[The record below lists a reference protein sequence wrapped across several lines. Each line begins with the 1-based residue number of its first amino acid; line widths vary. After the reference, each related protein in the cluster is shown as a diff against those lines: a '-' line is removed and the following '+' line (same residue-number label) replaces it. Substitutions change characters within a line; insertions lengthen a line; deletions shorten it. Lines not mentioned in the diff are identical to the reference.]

1 VDKES
6 RVKILIVKTSSMGDV
21 IHAIPAAS
29 DIVRRFPGAEIHWL
43 VEAPFSGIVEA
54 CPLVKKVHCC
64 RVRGWRKKIFSP
76 QTWREIAALRRT
88 LRAEH
93 FDLVID
99 LQGLIKSAV
108 LAKFAGAPVAG
119 YDSDSI
125 REPAASCLYQK
136 KYPVSREQSAISR
149 CRALTAAALGFDAP
163 DDEPRFVWRAPQE
176 GDGCLQDTVIFFANT
191 SRDTKL
197 WPEEKWTALGRV
209 LLAQNLNILL
219 PWGSDAE
226 RSRAERL
233 AKNLGKGAAVLP
245 RKTVS
250 ELITLIL
257 RSKAVV
263 GLDTGMTHL
272 SAALNVPTV
281 AIFRDY
287 PIELVPLSG
296 RGPKMALGGV
306 NQCPEVEEVAAAL
319 KRVLNVDTKTDL

>member
-1 VDKES
+1 VEKES

-21 IHAIPAAS
+21 IHALPAAA

-64 RVRGWRKKIFSP
+64 RVRGWRKKILSAD
-76 QTWREIAALRRT
+76 TWREVAALRRA
-88 LRAEH
+88 LQSEH

-108 LAKFAGAPVAG
+108 LAKFASAPVAG
-119 YDSDSI
+119 YDAESI
-125 REPAASCLYQK
+125 KEPAASRLYQK
-136 KYPVSREQSAISR
+136 KYRVSRKLSAISR
-149 CRALTAAALGFDAP
+149 CRSLAAAALGYEAP
-163 DDEPRFVWRAPQE
+163 ADEPRFVWRAPQE
-176 GDGCLQDTVIFFANT
+176 GDGYLQDTVIFFANT

-197 WPEEKWTALGRV
+197 WPEEKWVALGKG
-209 LLAQNLNILL
+209 LLEQNVNILL

-226 RSRAERL
+226 RQRAERL
-233 AKNLGKGAAVLP
+233 AKNLGKGASVLP

-306 NQCPEVEEVAAAL
+306 NQCPGVDEVAAAL